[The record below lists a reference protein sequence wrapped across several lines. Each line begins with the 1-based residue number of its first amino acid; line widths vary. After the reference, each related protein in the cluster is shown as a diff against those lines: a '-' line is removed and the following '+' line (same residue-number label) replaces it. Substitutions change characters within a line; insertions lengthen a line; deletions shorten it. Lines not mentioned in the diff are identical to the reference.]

1 MHEVGRP
8 LFTGFSLIKLIR
20 ARSFLE
26 QFELL
31 PINVA
36 IPAAEPPFLQKL
48 SVVTEERLEKC
59 FDDLSRA
66 QAQVDQFLE
75 STDDSD
81 DDDDNDDVL
90 DFSEEISNFKD
101 KLIEAISFMGS
112 SSGKDI
118 IDDCLKFYEKAL
130 DGRNVPGKFYRKWKK
145 IFKTKVG
152 VVASISLFFVFVV
165 VLTIQVFHFR
175 LTTFKEGSPQQ
186 KQFHKLSFRLT
197 FPFWSLNSFD

>member
-1 MHEVGRP
+1 M
-8 LFTGFSLIKLIR
+8 FFQLIR
-20 ARSFLE
+20 ARIFLE

-59 FDDLSRA
+59 FDDLCRA

-75 STDDSD
+75 SMDDSD

-90 DFSEEISNFKD
+90 DFSEEISRVKKKF
-101 KLIEAISFMGS
+101 IEAISSMGS

-130 DGRNVPGKFYRKWKK
+130 DQRNVPGKFYKKWKK

-152 VVASISLFFVFVV
+152 ALASISLFVFVFVV
-165 VLTIQVFHFR
+165 
-175 LTTFKEGSPQQ
+175 
-186 KQFHKLSFRLT
+186 LSFFT
-197 FPFWSLNSFD
+197 I